1 MKKLR
6 IAQPLPCALKWAKN
20 VEVKE
25 IMVLEGISVLDQ
37 GIISDIN
44 HVIYI
49 HVT

>member
-25 IMVLEGISVLDQ
+25 IMVLEVVDQ
-37 GIISDIN
+37 GIILDIN
-44 HVIYI
+44 QVIYI